1 MAKRTPKDTNGA
13 PASDTVK
20 SMPVKVQELLIR
32 LAGGRQS
39 AKNRLETA
47 IAARKD
53 LDSELDQL
61 GAGETDRHLRVRSKM
76 VVTLRQIKWY
86 RARIKTVGDKID
98 ELLLDPTQDLL
109 SFDMPN
115 LDQRDPD
122 EAVLFHAEG
131 GGDQAE
137 PVGTQAE
144 FGDETDDDEDEDDE
158 AEDSTEDAGAAAEGE
173 DETVGSKAEATS
185 QQLRAMLPG
194 MFADQNG
201 RQLPIGDIAALEECV
216 NNAVGAVWFMDI
228 IDSEVYGKSINVRKE
243 PGDSS
248 PVVFSLSRVGDVPA
262 PRMAGGGTSSKKAAK
277 KPASKKSS
285 KKATSKKKSSKT
297 SSKKA
302 AAK

>member
-1 MAKRTPKDTNGA
+1 MAKRPAKESNGA

-20 SMPVKVQELLIR
+20 NMPAKVQELLIR

-122 EAVLFHAEG
+122 ESALFHAG
-131 GGDQAE
+131 ADGDADAE
-137 PVGTQAE
+137 IGEQAE
-144 FGDETDDDEDEDDE
+144 FGDGEDEDDE
-158 AEDSTEDAGAAAEGE
+158 DEQAEAAAPVAQSTAGGE
-173 DETVGSKAEATS
+173 RQGLAADELVAT
-185 QQLRAMLPG
+185 MLPG

-201 RQLPIGDIAALEECV
+201 RQLPIGDRSALEECI
-216 NNAVGAVWFMDI
+216 NNAVGAVWHWDV
-228 IDSEVYGKSINVRKE
+228 IDSPVNGQSINVRKE
-243 PGDSS
+243 PGDRS

-262 PRMAGGGTSSKKAAK
+262 PRMAGSAAGKTAKKAA
-277 KPASKKSS
+277 SKKQAGKKASS
-285 KKATSKKKSSKT
+285 KKKATSKKK
-297 SSKKA
+297 A
-302 AAK
+302 ASR